1 MNTTKQACSLEITS
15 KTGHEKIVC
24 LLRIV
29 RTNSGDSLIMDQLCR
44 VQGKGVKW
52 RTIRALKMLL
62 IEFWTFDLFLC
73 FLSIMLSEDMDF
85 LSIVLYKG

>member
-1 MNTTKQACSLEITS
+1 
-15 KTGHEKIVC
+15 
-24 LLRIV
+24 
-29 RTNSGDSLIMDQLCR
+29 MDQLCR

-52 RTIRALKMLL
+52 RMIRALKMLL